1 MSYWLRE
8 LMGWVLLAIGLA
20 VFGLVLLQLIEGMV
34 YQTMGM
40 IIVGIFIF
48 RGGIHLLKIAVAAE
62 VCLEAED
69 RLKERPAVNR
79 GTFVAA
85 KRF

>member
-48 RGGIHLLKIAVAAE
+48 RGGIHLLKVALAARA
-62 VCLEAED
+62 CDEA
-69 RLKERPAVNR
+69 
-79 GTFVAA
+79 AA
-85 KRF
+85 KMRVPAMPARAGRTTV